1 MLERLPDEKIK
12 GRGAVT
18 NVTGRFEG
26 YEKIRIHDGW
36 DYAEDEAPLVTSLIE
51 DKTRTIIATNDSPD
65 IGFNQSIN
73 MYRGCEHGC
82 IYCFARPTHAYLGL
96 SPGLDFE
103 SRLFFKPH
111 AGALLEKALRAK
123 SYTVQ
128 PIALGTNTDP
138 DQPVERE
145 KQITRQI
152 LQVLARFNHPVTIVT
167 KSALVTRDLDILAP
181 MAAKNLARVAL
192 SITTLDPALARSM
205 EPRAASPARR
215 LATVRELAA
224 AGVPVTVMAAPMIP
238 ALNDQE
244 LEAILAEAAAAGAKS
259 AGTLL
264 VRMPHEIKQLFEEW
278 LRAHAPGRA
287 DHVLSLMRQAHGGK
301 LYNAEF
307 GVRQRGTGP
316 YAELLQLRFR
326 KATARLGLNVER
338 RPLDCGQF
346 KVPPQVGDQLSL
358 SL

>member
-1 MLERLPDEKIK
+1 MLEQMPAEKIK

-18 NVTGRFEG
+18 NGTGRYEG

-36 DYAEDEAPLVTSLIE
+36 DYEEDEAPLVTSLTE
-51 DKTRTIIATNDSPD
+51 DTTRTIIATNDSPD

-103 SRLFFKPH
+103 SRLFFKPR
-111 AGALLEKALRAK
+111 AAELLDKALRAK
-123 SYTVQ
+123 SYKVE

-138 DQPVERE
+138 YQPVERE

-167 KSALVTRDLDILAP
+167 KGALVTRDLDILAP
-181 MAAKNLARVAL
+181 MAARNLARVAL
-192 SITTLDPALARSM
+192 SITTLDPALARAM

-215 LATVRELAA
+215 LAAVRELVA

-238 ALNDQE
+238 ALNDHE

-278 LRAHAPGRA
+278 LRAHAPA
-287 DHVLSLMRQAHGGK
+287 AP
-301 LYNAEF
+301 
-307 GVRQRGTGP
+307 T
-316 YAELLQLRFR
+316 
-326 KATARLGLNVER
+326 T
-338 RPLDCGQF
+338 C
-346 KVPPQVGDQLSL
+346 
-358 SL
+358 